1 MDCGMEHVVPAQR
14 IVLIHCSDHNTT
26 MNVGLFIPC
35 FIDQFF
41 PRVALATV
49 RVLRR
54 YGVDVTF
61 PMSQTCC
68 GQPMA
73 NAGCAAQARPLAR
86 NFAKIFDP
94 FQYVVSPSGSCVA
107 MVRYHYDDLLD
118 DHQSARALSEKTY
131 ELCEFLTKVVH
142 AQTTGRFPHRVGLH
156 HGCHA
161 LRELRVAES
170 TEVQIVRTDLVR
182 ELLEPLRG
190 IQILNARRIDECCG
204 FGGMFAHQEAEISA
218 AMGTDR
224 VEDFESVGAE
234 VIASADMSCLM
245 HMDGIIRRQKKTA
258 RVMHVAE
265 ILDEAHPQ

>member
-1 MDCGMEHVVPAQR
+1 
-14 IVLIHCSDHNTT
+14 

-41 PRVALATV
+41 PQVALATV

-54 YGVDVTF
+54 YGVEVSY

-68 GQPMA
+68 GQPMG
-73 NAGCAAQARPLAR
+73 NAGCAAQARGLAKDFAA
-86 NFAKIFDP
+86 NFGP
-94 FQYVVSPSGSCVA
+94 YQYVVSPSGSCVA
-107 MVRYHYDDLLD
+107 MVRNHYDDLLD
-118 DHQSARALSEKTY
+118 DPQLVSALREKTF
-131 ELCEFLTKVVH
+131 ELCEFLSKVVQ

-161 LRELRVAES
+161 LRELRVAGS
-170 TEVQIVRTDLVR
+170 TEVPIGRKDLVR

-190 IQILNARRIDECCG
+190 IHLLSAQRIDQCCG

-224 VEDFESVGAE
+224 VDDFESVGAE

-245 HMDGIIRRQKKTA
+245 HLDGIIRRQKKTV

-265 ILDEAHPQ
+265 ILDEAHQQ